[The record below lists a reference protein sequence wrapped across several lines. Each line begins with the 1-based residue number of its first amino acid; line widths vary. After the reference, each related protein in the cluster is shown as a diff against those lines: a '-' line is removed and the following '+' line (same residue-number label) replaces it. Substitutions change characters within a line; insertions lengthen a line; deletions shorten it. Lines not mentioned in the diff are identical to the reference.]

1 MNLEEVVSL
10 LELDKV
16 RRIVALFCQTPL
28 GASAVEAATFSR
40 DPEWVAGEQAVT
52 WEMRDALA
60 GGFELDLTGVEALEG
75 VLPKLRVVN
84 RSLEPAEFLIMVLN
98 AEAGRRIREGVGDLA
113 GRCPR
118 LAAESAIL
126 PDLSEMVR
134 AVRRVI
140 NRKGELLDNAS
151 PELARIRQSLK
162 SLRGEIVK
170 RLERLTGEKDLS
182 HILQEDYI
190 TLRDDRYVVLVKSEH
205 KNAVPGIVHG
215 RSSTEATFFVEP
227 FQTVEVNNKLIMA
240 REEERQ
246 ECARILLALT
256 HQIRERRDELAVLVQ
271 GLSRFDF
278 LAGKA
283 KFAEAAQSARPSIA
297 AAGEDFKLVG
307 ARHPLLDE
315 RLAGQRR
322 AVGLTSGLA
331 GSSPVDRVVP
341 LDLVLE
347 EGARSMVITGPN
359 AGGKTVALKTAG
371 LAVLMLQSGLPPVVG
386 EGSVLP
392 VFKAVAAHI
401 GDRQDIIANLST
413 FTARLTGINR
423 IISSLEP
430 PSLVLLDEIGSGT
443 DPAEGAALAM
453 AILDHF
459 HARGAWT
466 LATTHHQALKSY
478 AFATDGVVNGSMSFD
493 EETLTPSF
501 KLILG
506 VPGSSNAFRV
516 AETVGFPGEII
527 DQARAYLGDQDRRVE
542 QMVARLEETLARARR
557 EEESVKAERDRLQQL
572 VQEKEREQKA
582 FIQRENEFLAGSME
596 EAEKVLA
603 RFSRQ
608 VEELV
613 AGLKDRAVA
622 EKVRA
627 AADRERNRLAGAV
640 SETRGALT
648 PTRGEEAAPTRPL
661 EPGERVKLR
670 NTSLRGTVVS
680 DHVERGETVLTVEG
694 KRMTV
699 FRQNLIA
706 GDAPVEAATKKSAGP
721 VSGGG
726 GFTIGDTAQI
736 ELVGRGDMLSGNELK
751 VIGQRVEEALPLV
764 DKFLD
769 DATIS
774 GLQTVRVI
782 HGHGTGALR
791 RAVAELLDG
800 HPHVAGFRAAA
811 QQEGGSGVTVVQLKE

>member
-1 MNLEEVVSL
+1 VMNQEEVVSM

-16 RRIVALFCQTPL
+16 RRIIARFCQTPL
-28 GASAVEAATFSR
+28 GAAAVEAARFRR
-40 DPEWVAGEQAVT
+40 DPGWVAGEQAVT
-52 WEMRDALA
+52 WEMRGALA
-60 GGFELDLTGVEALEG
+60 GGFELDLTGVEALED
-75 VLPKLRVVN
+75 VLPKLKVVN
-84 RSLEPAEFLIMVLN
+84 RSLEPAEFLTLIRN
-98 AEAGRRIREGVGDLA
+98 AEAGRRIREGVGALA

-118 LAAESAIL
+118 LADESGAL
-126 PDLSEMVR
+126 PDLTDLVR
-134 AVRRVI
+134 AVRKVI
-140 NRKGELLDNAS
+140 SLKGELLDNAS
-151 PELARIRQSLK
+151 PELARIRRSLK

-182 HILQEDYI
+182 HVLQEDYI

-227 FQTVEVNNKLIMA
+227 FQTVEVNNRLIMS

-246 ECARILLALT
+246 ESARILLALT
-256 HQIRERRDELAVLVQ
+256 HQVRERRDELALLVE

-283 KFAEAAQSARPSIA
+283 RFAEAAGAARPRIA

-315 RLAGQRR
+315 RLALQRR
-322 AVGLTSGLA
+322 EAGLTSGLA
-331 GSSPVDRVVP
+331 GSAPVEKVVP
-341 LDLVLE
+341 LDLVLD

-371 LAVLMLQSGLPPVVG
+371 LAALMLQSGLPPVVG
-386 EGSVLP
+386 EGSALP
-392 VFKAVAAHI
+392 VFQAVAAHI

-423 IISSLEP
+423 IIGELRP

-459 HARGAWT
+459 HANGAWT

-478 AFATDGVVNGSMSFD
+478 AFATEGVVNGSMSFD

-501 KLILG
+501 KLIPG

-542 QMVARLEETLARARR
+542 QMVAQLEETLARARR
-557 EEESVKAERDRLQQL
+557 EEEKIKADRDRLQQL
-572 VQEKEREQKA
+572 VREKEREQEA
-582 FIQRENEFLAGSME
+582 FIERENRYLANRME
-596 EAEKVLA
+596 EAEKVLI
-603 RFSRQ
+603 RFSRK

-627 AADRERNRLAGAV
+627 AANRERKRLASTV
-640 SETRGALT
+640 SETRVALT
-648 PTRGEEAAPTRPL
+648 PSRGEEAAPVRPL
-661 EPGERVKLR
+661 EPGERVRLR
-670 NTSLRGTVVS
+670 NTSLRGTVIS
-680 DHVERGETVLTVEG
+680 DNPKRGEAVLTVEG

-699 FRQNLIA
+699 FREDLIA
-706 GDAPVEAATKKSAGP
+706 GGEPVEVTPPP
-721 VSGGG
+721 VPGG
-726 GFTIGDTAQI
+726 GFTFGDTAQI
-736 ELVGRGDMLSGNELK
+736 VLEGRGDAMGGNELK
-751 VIGQRVEEALPLV
+751 VIGQRVEEAMPVV

-769 DATIS
+769 NATLS
-774 GLQTVRVI
+774 GLRTVRVI

-791 RAVAELLDG
+791 RAVADLLDG

>member
-1 MNLEEVVSL
+1 MDRVINQEEVVSL

-16 RRIVALFCQTPL
+16 RRIVARFCQTPL
-28 GASAVEAATFSR
+28 GAAAVEAARFRR
-40 DPEWVAGEQAVT
+40 DPQWVAGEQAVT

-60 GGFELDLTGVEALEG
+60 GGFELDLTGVEALEE

-84 RSLEPAEFLIMVLN
+84 RRLEPAEFLILVRN
-98 AEAGRRIREGVGDLA
+98 AEAGRRIHEEVGTLA

-118 LAAESAIL
+118 LAAESSLL
-126 PDLSEMVR
+126 PDLSDLVR
-134 AVRRVI
+134 AVRKVI

-151 PELARIRQSLK
+151 PELARIRRSLK

-170 RLERLTGEKDLS
+170 RLERLTREKDLS
-182 HILQEDYI
+182 HVLQEDYI
-190 TLRDDRYVVLVKSEH
+190 TLRDDRYVVLIKSEH

-215 RSSTEATFFVEP
+215 RSATEATFFIEP

-246 ECARILLALT
+246 ETARILLALT
-256 HQIRERRDELAVLVQ
+256 HQVRERRDELAQLVE

-283 KFAEAAQSARPSIA
+283 RFAEAARAARPRIA
-297 AAGEDFKLVG
+297 ASGEDFKLVG

-315 RLAGQRR
+315 KLALQRSE
-322 AVGLTSGLA
+322 AGFPSGPEGA
-331 GSSPVDRVVP
+331 SPVDQVVP
-341 LDLVLE
+341 LDMVLE
-347 EGARSMVITGPN
+347 QGARSMVITGPN

-386 EGSVLP
+386 EGSALP
-392 VFKAVAAHI
+392 VFQAVAAHI
-401 GDRQDIIANLST
+401 GDSQDIIANLST
-413 FTARLTGINR
+413 FTGRLTSIKQ
-423 IISSLEP
+423 IITDMQS

-459 HARGAWT
+459 HSCGAWT

-478 AFATDGVVNGSMSFD
+478 AFATEGVLNGSMSFD
-493 EETLTPSF
+493 EETLAPSF
-501 KLILG
+501 QLIPG

-557 EEESVKAERDRLQQL
+557 EEEEVKEERDRLQRL
-572 VQEKEREQKA
+572 VQEKEREKEE
-582 FIQRENEFLAGSME
+582 FIQRENQFLATRME

-603 RFSRQ
+603 RFSSK
-608 VEELV
+608 VEQLV

-622 EKVRA
+622 EKVRVA
-627 AADRERNRLAGAV
+627 ANRERKRLASTV

-648 PTRGEEAAPTRPL
+648 PTRGEEAQPVRPL

-670 NTSLRGTVVS
+670 NTSLKGTVVS
-680 DHVERGETVLTVEG
+680 DHPDRGETLLTVEG
-694 KRMTV
+694 KRMTM
-699 FRQNLIA
+699 FRENLIV
-706 GDAPVEAATKKSAGP
+706 GGEPVVPEPEP
-721 VSGGG
+721 VAG

-736 ELVGRGDMLSGNELK
+736 VLEGKNDMLSGNELK

-769 DATIS
+769 DATLS
-774 GLQTVRVI
+774 GLGTVRVI

-791 RAVAELLDG
+791 RAVADLLDG
-800 HPHVAGFRAAA
+800 HPHVAGFRPAA
-811 QQEGGSGVTVVQLKE
+811 QQEGGTGVTVVQLKE

>member
-1 MNLEEVVSL
+1 MSQAEVVSL

-16 RRIVALFCQTPL
+16 RRIVSRFCQTAL
-28 GASAVEAATFSR
+28 GAAEVEGVRFRR
-40 DPEWVAGEQAVT
+40 DAEWVTREQEAT

-75 VLPKLRVVN
+75 VLPKLRMVN
-84 RSLEPAEFLIMVLN
+84 RSLEPAEFLILVRN
-98 AEAGRRIREGVGDLA
+98 AEAGRRIRLGVGELA
-113 GRCPR
+113 GQCPR
-118 LAAESAIL
+118 LAEESEAL
-126 PDLSEMVR
+126 PDLPELIR
-134 AVRRVI
+134 AVRKVVS
-140 NRKGELLDNAS
+140 NKGEVLDSAS
-151 PELARIRQSLK
+151 PELARIRRSLK

-182 HILQEDYI
+182 HVLQEDYI
-190 TLRDDRYVVLVKSEH
+190 TQRDDRYVVLVKSEH

-215 RSSTEATFFVEP
+215 RSGTEATFFVEP
-227 FQTVEVNNKLIMA
+227 FQTVEVNNKLILA
-240 REEERQ
+240 HEEER
-246 ECARILLALT
+246 EEIGRILLALT
-256 HQIRERRDELAVLVQ
+256 HRIREQREELGWLVE

-278 LAGKA
+278 LAAKA
-283 KFAEAAQSARPSIA
+283 RFAEAVGAARPRIA
-297 AAGEDFKLVG
+297 REGEDLKLLG

-315 RLAGQRR
+315 RLASQRDE
-322 AVGLTSGLA
+322 AGLTAEGV
-331 GSSPVDRVVP
+331 SPVEQVVP
-341 LDLVLE
+341 LDLVLDG
-347 EGARSMVITGPN
+347 GARSMVITGPN

-386 EGSVLP
+386 EGTVLP
-392 VFKAVAAHI
+392 VFRAVAAHI

-413 FTARLTGINR
+413 FTARLTGIKR
-423 IISSLEP
+423 ILTGLEA

-453 AILDHF
+453 AILDDF
-459 HARGAWT
+459 HSRGAWT

-501 KLILG
+501 LLIPG

-516 AETVGFPGEII
+516 AETVGFPAEIL
-527 DQARAYLGDQDRRVE
+527 DRARGYLGDQDRRVE

-557 EEESVKAERDRLQQL
+557 EEESVKAERDRLQDL
-572 VQEKEREQKA
+572 VREKEKEKEA
-582 FIQRENEFLAGSME
+582 FIERENEFLATRME
-596 EAEKVLA
+596 EAETVLA
-603 RFSRQ
+603 RFSSK

-627 AADRERNRLAGAV
+627 AANRERNRLSATVA
-640 SETRGALT
+640 ETRGALT
-648 PTRGEEAAPTRPL
+648 PTRGEEAQPVRSL
-661 EPGERVKLR
+661 EAGERVKLR
-670 NTSLRGTVVS
+670 NTSLKGTVIS
-680 DHVERGETVLTVEG
+680 DHPDRGEALLEVEG

-699 FRQNLIA
+699 FREHIIV
-706 GDAPVEAATKKSAGP
+706 GGEPVVPKDEPKT
-721 VSGGG
+721 GG
-726 GFTIGDTAQI
+726 GFVIGDTAQI
-736 ELVGRGDMLSGNELK
+736 SIEGRGEVLTPGNELK
-751 VIGQRVEEALPLV
+751 LLGKRVEEALPLV

-769 DATIS
+769 DATLS

-800 HPHVAGFRAAA
+800 HPHVAGFRTAA
-811 QQEGGSGVTVVQLKE
+811 QQEGGAGVTVVQLRE

>member
-1 MNLEEVVSL
+1 MDQEEAVSL

-16 RRIVALFCQTPL
+16 RRIVARFCQTPL
-28 GASAVEAATFSR
+28 GAAAVEAAGFSR
-40 DPEWVAGEQAVT
+40 DGEWVACEQAVT
-52 WEMRDALA
+52 WEMRDAIA
-60 GGFELDLTGVEALEG
+60 GGFELDLAGVEALEE

-84 RSLEPAEFLIMVLN
+84 RRLEEKEFLILVRN
-98 AEAGRRIREGVGDLA
+98 AEAGRRIRDGVAELTD
-113 GRCPR
+113 CPR
-118 LAAESAIL
+118 LAQEAGAL
-126 PDLSEMVR
+126 PDLDDLSR
-134 AVRRVI
+134 AVRKVI
-140 NRKGELLDNAS
+140 DRKGEVQDNAS
-151 PELARIRQSLK
+151 PELAKIRRSLK

-170 RLERLTGEKDLS
+170 RLEGLTGDVQLA
-182 HILQEDYI
+182 HVLQEDYI
-190 TLRDDRYVVLVKSEH
+190 TQRDDRYVVLVKSEH

-215 RSSTEATFFVEP
+215 RSSTEATFFIEP
-227 FQTVEVNNKLIMA
+227 FQTVEVNNRLILA
-240 REEERQ
+240 REEER
-246 ECARILLALT
+246 EEVARILLALT
-256 HQIRERRDELAVLVQ
+256 HRVRERREELALLVE

-283 KFAEAAQSARPSIA
+283 RFAEAAEAARPRVA
-297 AAGEDFKLVG
+297 VEGGEFKLLG

-315 RLAGQRR
+315 RLALQRR
-322 AVGLTSGLA
+322 EA
-331 GSSPVDRVVP
+331 GMAGGPAGASPVDRVVP

-347 EGARSMVITGPN
+347 EGARAMVITGPN
-359 AGGKTVALKTAG
+359 AGGKTVALKTVG

-392 VFKAVAAHI
+392 VFRGVAAHI

-413 FTARLTGINR
+413 FTARLANIKR
-423 IISSLEP
+423 IVIGLEA

-459 HARGAWT
+459 HAEGAWT

-478 AFATDGVVNGSMSFD
+478 AFATEGMLNGSMSFD

-501 KLILG
+501 RLIAG

-516 AETVGFPGEII
+516 AETVGFPDEII
-527 DQARAYLGDQDRRVE
+527 ARAREYLGDQDRRVE

-557 EEESVKAERDRLQQL
+557 EEEKITAERDRLREL
-572 VQEKEREQKA
+572 VREKEKEQEA
-582 FIQRENEFLAGSME
+582 FIERENRYLAERRE
-596 EAEKVLA
+596 EVEKVLG
-603 RFSRQ
+603 RFSRK

-613 AGLKDRAVA
+613 AGLEDRAVA

-627 AADRERNRLAGAV
+627 AARRERKRLSRTV
-640 SETRGALT
+640 TETRGVLT
-648 PTRGEEAAPTRPL
+648 PTRGDEARPVRPL

-670 NTSLRGTVVS
+670 NTSLKGTVVR
-680 DHVERGETVLTVEG
+680 DHPDRGEAVLTVEG

-699 FRQNLIA
+699 FREHLVV
-706 GDAPVEAATKKSAGP
+706 GGEPVVPEPGTDF
-721 VSGGG
+721 GG
-726 GFTIGDTAQI
+726 GFTIGEAASFVLD
-736 ELVGRGDMLSGNELK
+736 GKGDALGGNELK
-751 VIGQRVEEALPLV
+751 VIGQRVEEAMPQV

-769 DATIS
+769 DATLS
-774 GLQTVRVI
+774 GLQTVRII

>member
-1 MNLEEVVSL
+1 MDMAMNQAEVVSL

-16 RRIVALFCQTPL
+16 RRIVARFCQTPL
-28 GASAVEAATFSR
+28 GSAAVEAVRFRR
-40 DPEWVAGEQAVT
+40 DPEWVAREQETT

-60 GGFELDLTGVEALEG
+60 GGFDLDLTGVEALEV

-84 RSLEPAEFLIMVLN
+84 RSLEPAEFLVLVRN
-98 AEAGRRIREGVGDLA
+98 AEAGRRIRQGVGELA
-113 GRCPR
+113 SGCPR
-118 LAAESAIL
+118 LAEESDAV
-126 PDLSEMVR
+126 PDLPELIRS
-134 AVRRVI
+134 VRRVI
-140 NRKGELLDNAS
+140 SNKGEVVDSAS
-151 PELARIRQSLK
+151 SELARIRKSLK

-182 HILQEDYI
+182 HVLQEDYI
-190 TLRDDRYVVLVKSEH
+190 TQRDDRYVVLVKSEH

-215 RSSTEATFFVEP
+215 RSGTEATFYVEP
-227 FQTVEVNNKLIMA
+227 FQTVEVNNRLTLA

-246 ECARILLALT
+246 EEARILLGLT
-256 HQIRERRDELAVLVQ
+256 HTVREQREELGLLVN

-278 LAGKA
+278 LAAKA
-283 KFAEAAQSARPSIA
+283 RFAEAARAARPRIA
-297 AAGEDFKLVG
+297 AAGEELRLMG

-315 RLAGQRR
+315 RLVRQRDE
-322 AVGLTSGLA
+322 AGLTA
-331 GSSPVDRVVP
+331 GGVSPVERVVP
-341 LDLVLE
+341 LDLVLD

-392 VFKAVAAHI
+392 VFEAVAAHI

-413 FTARLTGINR
+413 FTARLTGIKR
-423 IISSLEP
+423 ILDGLRA
-430 PSLVLLDEIGSGT
+430 PSLVLLDEIGTGT

-453 AILDHF
+453 AILDDF
-459 HARGAWT
+459 HGRGTWT

-478 AFATDGVVNGSMSFD
+478 AFATEGVVNGSMSFD

-501 KLILG
+501 QLIPG

-516 AETVGFPGEII
+516 AETVGFPAEIL
-527 DQARAYLGDQDRRVE
+527 DRARGYLGDQDRRVE

-557 EEESVKAERDRLQQL
+557 EEESVKTERDRLQRL
-572 VQEKEREQKA
+572 VREKEKEQEA
-582 FIQRENEFLAGSME
+582 FIERENQFLATRME

-603 RFSRQ
+603 RFSTK
-608 VEELV
+608 VEGLV

-627 AADRERNRLAGAV
+627 AANRERKRLSSTV
-640 SETRGALT
+640 TETRGALT
-648 PTRGEEAAPTRPL
+648 PTRGEEAQPVRPL
-661 EPGERVKLR
+661 EAGERVKLR
-670 NTSLRGTVVS
+670 DTSLKGTVIS
-680 DHVERGETVLTVEG
+680 DHPERGEALLEVEG

-699 FRQNLIA
+699 FREHLIF
-706 GDAPVEAATKKSAGP
+706 GGEPVVPEEERK
-721 VSGGG
+721 SGGG
-726 GFTIGDTAQI
+726 FILGEAASIVLD
-736 ELVGRGDMLSGNELK
+736 GRGDAMGGNELK
-751 VIGQRVEEALPLV
+751 VIGKRVEEALPLV

-769 DATIS
+769 DATLS

-811 QQEGGSGVTVVQLKE
+811 HQEGGTGVTVVQLKE